1 MAADSNPDC
10 LRLQPA
16 RYALLTR
23 QPWLPQRES
32 LVPILLSSV
41 LDTLGNASY
50 AMSARV
56 GRLDVAAVL
65 GSLYPGATVLLAWV
79 FLKER
84 ISRIQA
90 IGILLALGAI
100 VLLTL

>member
-1 MAADSNPDC
+1 M
-10 LRLQPA
+10 
-16 RYALLTR
+16 
-23 QPWLPQRES
+23 
-32 LVPILLSSV
+32 
-41 LDTLGNASY
+41 
-50 AMSARV
+50 

-84 ISRIQA
+84 ITRVQT
-90 IGILLALGAI
+90 IGILLALAAI

>member
-1 MAADSNPDC
+1 MP
-10 LRLQPA
+10 
-16 RYALLTR
+16 LLTR
-23 QPWLPQRES
+23 QEWLPKRES

-50 AMSARV
+50 AMSARM

-65 GSLYPGATVLLAWV
+65 GSLYPGATVLLARV

-84 ISRIQA
+84 ITRIQTV
-90 IGILLALGAI
+90 GILLALAAI
-100 VLLTL
+100 VMLTL